1 MLCGGAKV
9 QVPISFCLRRTGETI
24 KRKSLLITT
33 ANGRANLRK
42 STGKGTFTLHF
53 VGDFLVLFSRMQF
66 TSVNF
71 FFFTQDPGCFHL
83 ILHKNLSNAWFVFP
97 Y

>member
-1 MLCGGAKV
+1 MSAHFFLLQTEGQGR
-9 QVPISFCLRRTGETI
+9 QPRRKTP
-24 KRKSLLITT
+24 LIAT

-42 STGKGTFTLHF
+42 TAGKGTFSLHF

-71 FFFTQDPGCFHL
+71 FFFTQ
-83 ILHKNLSNAWFVFP
+83 KASNFYFNTV
-97 Y
+97 